1 MVVHKRVQKNFTLK
15 NLDSRVEP
23 FTYPLFFS
31 KGRLGFSVDMPIKT
45 PYASRQHLTRFEM
58 AQYRIAFPPHLTK
71 NLHSQADCVVPDMR
85 EIKFNA
91 LHFGGRLFQQ
101 YLVDT
106 YVRVERD
113 RIQWIKNNQKKIHA
127 DKYIGVTRFLQDLEE
142 KNNADIG
149 ESIILPSS
157 FPGLNRDYG
166 EHFEDAVAI
175 VRCYALQF

>member
-71 NLHSQADCVVPDMR
+71 NLHSQADCVWFLICEKLNSMPCIL
-85 EIKFNA
+85 EAGFFSSIS
-91 LHFGGRLFQQ
+91 
-101 YLVDT
+101 
-106 YVRVERD
+106 
-113 RIQWIKNNQKKIHA
+113 WIRMFDWN
-127 DKYIGVTRFLQDLEE
+127 
-142 KNNADIG
+142 
-149 ESIILPSS
+149 
-157 FPGLNRDYG
+157 
-166 EHFEDAVAI
+166 AI
-175 VRCYALQF
+175 VFSRSRTIKRRYMLRNT